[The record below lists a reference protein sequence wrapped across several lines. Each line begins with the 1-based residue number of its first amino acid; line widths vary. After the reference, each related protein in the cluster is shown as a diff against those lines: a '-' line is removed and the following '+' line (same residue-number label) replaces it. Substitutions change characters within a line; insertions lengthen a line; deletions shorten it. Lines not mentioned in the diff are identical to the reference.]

1 MSFPRP
7 RPRPR
12 PRPSAAAV
20 LAFFFGVAL
29 AAAAGA
35 RAYHTGFV
43 RNYCNFNAPQYTSH
57 FTRDGSTTVALYA
70 RWEGYQWGGGCW
82 NDNNVDD
89 SPRDPVQDRNTGG
102 EGGDCSG
109 FTFKVWRESENKSD
123 GGAWQ
128 WNKLR
133 FVHGP
138 YDAYAFKVGDGA
150 PNVTYYKNGLI
161 RMDALAS
168 STHIGMIYARNA
180 DGTDQIIEAKGE
192 AYGTNI
198 WTRTYRGD
206 SSYGGVRRLG
216 WSA

>member
-1 MSFPRP
+1 MTARAAFRP
-7 RPRPR
+7 AVAF
-12 PRPSAAAV
+12 AAAFATIAS
-20 LAFFFGVAL
+20 LTGAGGAL
-29 AAAAGA
+29 
-35 RAYHTGFV
+35 AYHTRFQTD
-43 RNYCNFNAPQYTSH
+43 NCNTNAPQFTSY

-70 RWEGYQWGGGCW
+70 RHEGYQWGGGCW
-82 NDNNVDD
+82 NDNDVDD
-89 SPRDPVQDRNTGG
+89 SPGDPTGDPSTGG

-109 FTFKVWRESENKSD
+109 FTFKVWRESLTESD
-123 GGAWQ
+123 AAAWQ

-133 FVHGP
+133 NVHGP
-138 YDAYAFKVGDGA
+138 YTAARFKSGDGA
-150 PNVTYYKNGLI
+150 PNVTYGKGGLI

-168 STHIGMIYARNA
+168 SSHIGLVYVPNA

-192 AYGTNI
+192 AYGTNV